1 MKKIIKAPFKKED
14 ISDLKAGDKIYIE
27 GTIYTAR
34 DAAHQRLL
42 KSLDAGE
49 KLPID
54 IEGAVIYYCGPSPA
68 RPGQVIGSA
77 GPTTSGRMD
86 SLTIPLLEKGMLG
99 MIGKGERSLE
109 VEEAIKENKAVY
121 MVALGGAGAL
131 MAKSIEEATV
141 VAYEDL
147 GAEAIRE
154 LKVFEFPVIVVID
167 SEGNNLYRMG
177 RKQYEVEEG

>member
-49 KLPID
+49 ELPID

-68 RPGQVIGSA
+68 RPDQVIGSA

-131 MAKSIEEATV
+131 MAKSIEEARV

-167 SEGNNLYRMG
+167 SEGKNLYRMG